1 MSEILG
7 IESGRYMDDECYI
20 VGKLANGKSG
30 LIVTAILDKGIEYED
45 AIFTQYDI
53 YVNDQL
59 YKSWVNVP
67 VKLSYFQV

>member
-7 IESGRYMDDECYI
+7 IESGRYMDDECYF

-30 LIVTAILDKGIEYED
+30 LIVTEIKNSTLDYED
-45 AIFTQYDI
+45 HVHTQYDI